1 MEQISKLAYIE
12 EGVQFG
18 ENVKIG
24 PFSCIYADTVIGDD
38 TIIENNVTIYPG
50 ARIGK
55 NCHVFP
61 GTCIATTPQ
70 DLKFKG
76 EYTTVEIGD
85 GTILHE
91 CVTIHRATASKQVT
105 RIGKNCLI
113 MAYCHVAHDCT
124 LDDGVIMSNSVQ
136 MAGEVIVDPFAVI
149 GGGVLIHQFTHIGSY
164 CMIQGGS
171 GLTKDIPPYTMV
183 GRSPAKYMGLNTIG
197 LRRRNFSAEQ
207 ILNIQDI
214 YRLVYSN
221 GYNTTQ
227 ACKHIEAE
235 IVPGPERDYILNFIR
250 NSDRGIIAGNY
261 KTYNTDLN
269 YET

>member
-12 EGVQFG
+12 EGVQIG

-24 PFSCIYADTVIGDD
+24 PFSCIYADTVIGDG

-61 GTCIATTPQ
+61 GTCIATSPQ

-124 LDDGVIMSNSVQ
+124 LGDGVIMSNSVQ

-149 GGGVLIHQFTHIGSY
+149 GGGVLIHQFTHIGSN

-214 YRLVYSN
+214 YHLVYSN

-261 KTYNTDLN
+261 KT
-269 YET
+269 